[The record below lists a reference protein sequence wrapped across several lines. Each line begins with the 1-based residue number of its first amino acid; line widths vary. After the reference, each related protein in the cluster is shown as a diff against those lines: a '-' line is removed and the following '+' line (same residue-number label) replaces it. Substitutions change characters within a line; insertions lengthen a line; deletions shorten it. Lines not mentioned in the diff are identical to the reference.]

1 MCIVALARPMPS
13 VHQPNPPGLIHDGP
27 RLLPPLARAVL
38 FLRLL
43 ARLSCAIHNRSA
55 TDWCASAPRRSLCGV
70 HADSPVVLT
79 LVSDADLAASAD
91 RVLAAAG
98 SRVLRT
104 QTPGDR
110 SWREATAVVLDE
122 SAARRAVRAGA
133 PRREGVVLI
142 SPVEATS
149 LTWAAAVEVGA
160 EYVCVL
166 PDQEADL
173 VRHLAQ
179 AAERRS
185 STARFGAVVAVTA
198 GPGGGGA
205 SVFASALAQCAGD
218 ALLMDLD
225 PCGGGIDLLLG
236 CESAPG
242 LRWPDLTVQNG
253 RLSWTALREVLPR
266 QRGVRVLSG
275 GRAFHEIDPGAA
287 GAVLDAGR
295 RGGVTTICD
304 TPRHPG
310 PAAVCAVQR
319 ADLVIV
325 VTTCDVRG
333 VAAATAVAAVVRTLN
348 SNIGLVVRGPAP
360 GGLHAAEVAAAA
372 SMPLV
377 AAMRPEPMLAAR
389 LEHGGLRLRRR
400 SPLAR
405 ASRQVLD
412 VLGRCVGDRAA

>member
-1 MCIVALARPMPS
+1 M
-13 VHQPNPPGLIHDGP
+13 
-27 RLLPPLARAVL
+27 
-38 FLRLL
+38 
-43 ARLSCAIHNRSA
+43 
-55 TDWCASAPRRSLCGV
+55 
-70 HADSPVVLT
+70 
-79 LVSDADLAASAD
+79 
-91 RVLAAAG
+91 
-98 SRVLRT
+98 
-104 QTPGDR
+104 
-110 SWREATAVVLDE
+110 VLDE

-133 PRREGVVLI
+133 SRREGVVLI
-142 SPVEATS
+142 SPAEPTS

-160 EYVCVL
+160 QYVCVL

-185 STARFGAVVAVTA
+185 STSRFGAVVAVTA

-205 SVFASALAQCAGD
+205 SVFASALAQCAED

-242 LRWPDLTVQNG
+242 LRWPDLTVQSG

-275 GRAFHEIDPGAA
+275 GRAFHEIDPRAA

-295 RGGVTTICD
+295 RGGVTVICD